1 MRTINGIRVYKN
13 IICIV
18 LIAGLIMSIT
28 ACGNKAK
35 ENKEFV
41 TEGSVSDERISTG
54 GDAADNSFM
63 NLSTVFNKDE
73 SFHLNNVKGWIIDV
87 VLIKDELFFYTNE
100 TVTSDISGTSGD
112 ATEEKNVVRFYKA
125 DADGGEAQLLAEIE
139 SGNKTYVDR
148 MLVDGNS
155 NIFVTK
161 TKWISDERN
170 MTKIYSLRDGSLTD
184 KKDISSIT
192 DVSGD
197 SWLDSLFVDAD
208 GDFVAVY
215 DNAVKIYSKSLKV
228 IADAKMEHFIEASCI
243 TGKGNVAVAVKDRDN
258 KETLSV
264 KILDKEKGDIIA
276 SYPIDSQYID
286 RLITGDGTFDFYY
299 QTSDGIYGYNENVA
313 DVKIADF
320 NKSEI
325 DIDKVGNVL
334 LRDSNSMY
342 MISRSGDTNTLVCYK
357 RSDSSRETAREVLTI
372 KSENESYELK
382 QHIAEYNNS
391 QNEYMIKLIEHE
403 DVTVP
408 DIYGFS
414 DAIDDTPIE
423 IMVKNNMLM
432 DLSEMI
438 YNDPDLSMDE
448 LVPVAKDAMMLGGG
462 LYFISPSFKMSSL
475 IGKKDKLGDD
485 GWTCDELKDYT
496 DSLDKS
502 TRLLYTG
509 SKNTALRQILENTLS
524 EYVDWDNGEAHFDSD
539 SFEKLLQSISI
550 GIKENASVADSEP
563 DSFSGD
569 KVGLYYGDIT
579 PDMLQIY
586 NDICGELC
594 FKGFPSDNRYVVSV
608 SFPESYAVSADCE
621 NKDAAWGFI
630 RSFLSE
636 QYQGENLQ
644 TLRGI
649 PTRRDVYE
657 EYIKDKCT
665 KDKIIDAYGNSVIP
679 LEGGVMWDNKDIKLR
694 PLTREE
700 TEQFEYLISNSGIRR
715 TTDKHMLDIVTDIS
729 DKYFSGELQ
738 LDDTINMIQEETTDY
753 MNSN

>member
-54 GDAADNSFM
+54 GDTADNSFM

-87 VLIKDELFFYTNE
+87 VLMKDELFFYTNE

-243 TGKGNVAVAVKDRDN
+243 TGKGNVAVVVKDRDN

-276 SYPIDSQYID
+276 SYPIDSEYID

-299 QTSDGIYGYNENVA
+299 QTSDGIYGYNESVA

-334 LRDSNSMY
+334 LRDSDRMY

-438 YNDPDLSMDE
+438 YSDPDLSMDE
-448 LVPVAKDAMMLGGG
+448 LVPVAKDAMMQGG
-462 LYFISPSFKMSSL
+462 
-475 IGKKDKLGDD
+475 
-485 GWTCDELKDYT
+485 
-496 DSLDKS
+496 
-502 TRLLYTG
+502 
-509 SKNTALRQILENTLS
+509 
-524 EYVDWDNGEAHFDSD
+524 
-539 SFEKLLQSISI
+539 
-550 GIKENASVADSEP
+550 
-563 DSFSGD
+563 
-569 KVGLYYGDIT
+569 
-579 PDMLQIY
+579 
-586 NDICGELC
+586 
-594 FKGFPSDNRYVVSV
+594 
-608 SFPESYAVSADCE
+608 
-621 NKDAAWGFI
+621 
-630 RSFLSE
+630 
-636 QYQGENLQ
+636 
-644 TLRGI
+644 
-649 PTRRDVYE
+649 
-657 EYIKDKCT
+657 
-665 KDKIIDAYGNSVIP
+665 
-679 LEGGVMWDNKDIKLR
+679 
-694 PLTREE
+694 
-700 TEQFEYLISNSGIRR
+700 
-715 TTDKHMLDIVTDIS
+715 
-729 DKYFSGELQ
+729 
-738 LDDTINMIQEETTDY
+738 
-753 MNSN
+753 